1 MRHNTRKT
9 VLGRDYNQ
17 RKALIRSLL
26 NSLIKYG
33 SITTTEGKAKA
44 VKTRFDKLAARLVR
58 DNSLH
63 RLRLTA
69 SYLANPKNA
78 LRLKDGVLPLFKDK
92 KTGFLTSI
100 RLNPRRGDAATLIKL
115 ELPVKVEDF
124 NKPVKKTKEVKS
136 QKNTK
141 VKKEK

>member
-1 MRHNTRKT
+1 MRHNIRKT

-33 SITTTEGKAKA
+33 SITTTEGKAK
-44 VKTRFDKLAARLVR
+44 VIKTRFDKLAARLSR

-69 SYLANPKNA
+69 ATLANPKNA
-78 LRLKDGVLPLFKDK
+78 LRLKDGILPLLKDK
-92 KTGFLTSI
+92 KSGFLTSV

-115 ELPVKVEDF
+115 ELPVKPEDF
-124 NKPVKKTKEVKS
+124 SKQAKKDKVTKKTKK
-136 QKNTK
+136 
-141 VKKEK
+141 